1 MAVWLVGDGVPR
13 CVPIPRTN
21 LASFGRW
28 RHVTGRENYRGEP
41 RSTLSGRC
49 RLDSARVEG
58 SSIVDEP
65 GAKGS
70 NREVSDGK
78 ADL

>member
-1 MAVWLVGDGVPR
+1 MAVWLVEDDVPR
-13 CVPIPRTN
+13 CVSLPSSN

-28 RHVTGRENYRGEP
+28 RHATGRENYRGEP
-41 RSTLSGRC
+41 GSTLSGGYRP
-49 RLDSARVEG
+49 DSTRVEG

-65 GAKGS
+65 GTKDV